1 MPMPSTLLLCM
12 AGYSLSLESLLVQ
25 FLPGLPAKGSDG
37 QTVSNFAMIFL
48 TTWVRSIGTVFG
60 CVETIRK
67 VNVCS
72 SLLTFLH
79 QEPVR
84 RIKALHGCG
93 QGKPIMFRYKFYL
106 PDCLRLD
113 CLLDCWVPF
122 SILKVQ
128 ETRRVCLFTDFA
140 GQIKVNKLC
149 LPRFLWMQDQIG
161 NPNVTVK

>member
-1 MPMPSTLLLCM
+1 MPSTLLLCM

-122 SILKVQ
+122 PSTRFKRLEGYVCSPILPDRSKSTSFACQ
-128 ETRRVCLFTDFA
+128 DSFGCRIKLETRMS
-140 GQIKVNKLC
+140 
-149 LPRFLWMQDQIG
+149 P
-161 NPNVTVK
+161 